1 MTLRLFRYLAKEV
14 LVSTAG
20 VTLILL
26 LVILSS
32 RFVSYLGR
40 ATEGKMTF
48 EFLFT
53 ILGFHIPSF
62 VQIILPI
69 AFFLSLLL
77 TFGRLYI
84 ENEMSVLFSSGI
96 SKLKLAGYTLG
107 IAGIVLSLSAGLNFW
122 LTPTS
127 EYHAVKAADEQGQL
141 STFSFLLP
149 RRFQGDGQRTTYI
162 DSFTPDEGW
171 MNDVFLSDFV
181 RENGKSIPVQMLA
194 SYAEEIKMDSKNG
207 QNYLVFKNGVRY
219 EGVPGTATYR
229 VTEFDTY
236 AMRMESAPQ
245 ASITDPE
252 TRSTLSLLGSADPED
267 QEELQWRIALVV
279 MIPILS
285 IIGLSLSQ
293 VNPRQGRFF
302 KMLPAI
308 LLMILYMALL
318 IWGKTAIGKGK
329 IPDYLGLWW
338 IHGIFLFI
346 AIGLFVQYNQMFSRK
361 NARLPNAQSP
371 DPQDTSLSNE

>member
-1 MTLRLFRYLAKEV
+1 MRLFRYLAKEV
-14 LVSTAG
+14 LVSTFG

-32 RFVSYLGR
+32 RFVSYLGL

-48 EFLFT
+48 GFLFT
-53 ILGFHIPSF
+53 ILGYHIPYF

-96 SKLKLAGYTLG
+96 SKFKLAGYTLG
-107 IAGIVLSLSAGLNFW
+107 IAALVVAMSTVLNLW

-127 EYHAVKAADEQGQL
+127 EYHAEKAADEQGQL
-141 STFSFLLP
+141 STFSFLIP
-149 RRFQGDGQRTTYI
+149 GRFQGNGQRITYI
-162 DSFTPDEGW
+162 DSFTPKEGW
-171 MNDVFLSDFV
+171 MNDIFLSDFV
-181 RENGKSIPVQMLA
+181 RENGQAVPIQMFA
-194 SYAEEIKMDSKNG
+194 SYAEEIKMDSKGG

-219 EGVPGTATYR
+219 EGIPGTGAYR
-229 VTEFDTY
+229 VTTFDTY
-236 AMRMESAPQ
+236 AMRMKSASKK
-245 ASITDPE
+245 SITDPT
-252 TRSTLSLLGSADPED
+252 TRSTLYLLSSTELQD
-267 QEELQWRIALVV
+267 QAELQWRISLVI

-338 IHGIFLFI
+338 IHGIFFSIASGLFI
-346 AIGLFVQYNQMFSRK
+346 QYNQIFSLK
-361 NARLPNAQSP
+361 SARLPASHNSEPKQ
-371 DPQDTSLSNE
+371 

>member
-1 MTLRLFRYLAKEV
+1 MRLFRYLAKEV

-32 RFVSYLGR
+32 RFVTYLGR

-48 EFLFT
+48 EFLFS
-53 ILGFHIPSF
+53 ILGYHIPYF

-107 IAGIVLSLSAGLNFW
+107 IAAIVFSISAGLNFW

-127 EYHAVKAADEQGQL
+127 EYKVAKAVNEQGQL
-141 STFSFLLP
+141 SSFSFLIP

-162 DSFTPDEGW
+162 DNFTPKEGW
-171 MNDVFLSDFV
+171 MNNVFLSDFV

-194 SYAEEIKMDSKNG
+194 SYAEEIKMDSKGG

-219 EGVPGTATYR
+219 EGVPGTAAYR

-236 AMRMESAPQ
+236 AMRMKSSPQ
-245 ASITDPE
+245 ESITDPT
-252 TRSTLSLLGSADPED
+252 TRSTYDLIKSTDPED
-267 QEELQWRIALVV
+267 KAELQWRIALVI

-308 LLMILYMALL
+308 LLMITYMALL
-318 IWGKTAIGKGK
+318 IWGKTAIGKEK
-329 IPDYLGLWW
+329 IPAYLGLWW
-338 IHGIFLFI
+338 IHGIFLII
-346 AIGLFVQYNQMFSRK
+346 ALGLFVQYNQVFSRK
-361 NARLPNAQSP
+361 SARLPAQLDSESKP
-371 DPQDTSLSNE
+371 